1 MENSSR
7 YFCNKECEYFPCH
20 AGVDRERF
28 NCLFCY
34 CPMNR
39 FTNCPGKP
47 EYIVLKDG
55 RKIKDCSNCVFPHD
69 PDNYDKIMEFLQ
81 NNNTV

>member
-20 AGVDRERF
+20 TGADRERF

-55 RKIKDCSNCVFPHD
+55 RTVYSHLIRT
-69 PDNYDKIMEFLQ
+69 IMIRSWNF
-81 NNNTV
+81 